1 MKNKLSA
8 ISLIVISVTIIIAVF
23 KYPQSN
29 IFAYDNFG
37 FYMHL
42 PNTFV
47 YHDITLKDISIIEQI
62 NNKYNLTPTF
72 YQLDRLENGNT
83 IDRFFMGISILIL
96 PFFFIGHIIALIFGY
111 NIDGYSEPYQW
122 AIIFSGIFYAI
133 TGFFF
138 LRKIILKFLN
148 DLSASVT
155 LIVFFYGT
163 NIFFFS
169 TLGNPFPHVYL
180 FTLYALLIY
189 YTILW
194 HENHKIKYA
203 CIIGL
208 VLGLLIVSRPSEII
222 SIFIPLLWGIK
233 DKKSLVE
240 KWELLKNEKKQ
251 LFYVFL
257 FTFIAGLPQIIYWL
271 IVAHK
276 PVYFPYT
283 DPQSGLNFLGPRFAW
298 VLFSYR
304 KGWFVYSP
312 LMLLAISGLILLYKK
327 QKRIF
332 FSVFVYLFLN
342 LYLIACFSSLVSY
355 GYRAFIQSYAI
366 LIIPFGFCID
376 FLINQ
381 KRWIKGIAAIIL
393 IGFFIINIFQA
404 WQIKMG
410 ILHGSRTTRDYYRAV
425 FMKKRIDPE
434 HYDLLLI
441 ERSYDGV
448 DVFKNEKKYNKHT
461 LLNLSFD
468 NPEKGKEK
476 HYDTNYVCT
485 GSYSLRMDSSFIYS
499 PGLQI
504 KYKDITNKYYAWIR
518 ASVNVYPLTPLE
530 QSEAL
535 LVVAFTH
542 NGKNYK
548 YRTASILNEK
558 YNVELNK
565 WNKISID
572 YLTPEVRSKNDKLTV
587 YIWYRGKKEIYI
599 DDLVVESFTLD

>member
-1 MKNKLSA
+1 MKNKLSV
-8 ISLIVISVTIIIAVF
+8 ISLIVISATIIIAVF

-42 PNTFV
+42 PNTFI
-47 YHDITLKDISIIEQI
+47 YHDITLKDFSLIEQI

-72 YQLDRLENGNT
+72 YQLDRLKNGNT

-138 LRKIILKFLN
+138 LRKITLKFLN
-148 DLSASVT
+148 DLSTSVT
-155 LIVFFYGT
+155 LLIFFYGT
-163 NIFFFS
+163 NIFFF
-169 TLGNPFPHVYL
+169 TALGNPFPHVYL

-194 HENHKIKYA
+194 HENHKIKNA
-203 CIIGL
+203 CILGL

-240 KWELLKNEKKQ
+240 KWELLKNKKKQ

-283 DPQSGLNFLGPRFAW
+283 DPQSGLNFLKPRFAW

-342 LYLIACFSSLVSY
+342 LYLIACFSSLISY

-376 FLINQ
+376 FLINH
-381 KRWIKGIAAIIL
+381 KRLIKGIAAIIL

-425 FMKKRIDPE
+425 FMKKRINPE

-518 ASVNVYPLTPLE
+518 ATVNAYPLSPLE

-535 LVVAFTH
+535 LVVTFTH

-548 YRTASILNEK
+548 YRTASILNKK

-587 YIWYRGKKEIYI
+587 YIWYRGKKDIYI
-599 DDLVVESFTLD
+599 DDLVVESFTFD